1 MDKNYINGLV
11 IKEKTFDNGGSQL
24 RISVKVQELIEQLQ
38 AIEENG
44 WANILVSRRKEPS
57 DKGVTHYAYQDTWK
71 PDGNKGSSNVAD
83 RVNKVFKNEDDELPF

>member
-11 IKEKTFDNGGSQL
+11 IKEKTFDNGGGQL

-44 WANILVSRRKEPS
+44 WANILISRRKKPS

-71 PDGNKGSSNVAD
+71 PDGNKDNFNVAD
-83 RVNKVFKNEDDELPF
+83 RIKEVFNEEEDLPF

>member
-44 WANILVSRRKEPS
+44 WANILISRRKEPS

-71 PDGNKGSSNVAD
+71 PDGNNASSNVTN
-83 RVNKVFKNEDDELPF
+83 RVNETFDNDDLPF

>member
-44 WANILVSRRKEPS
+44 WANILISRRKEPS
-57 DKGVTHYAYQDTWK
+57 DKGVTHYAYEDTWK
-71 PDGNKGSSNVAD
+71 PNGNKGGSEVAD
-83 RVNKVFKNEDDELPF
+83 KVDEIFNKEEDLPF

>member
-11 IKEKTFDNGGSQL
+11 IKEKTYDNGGSQL

-44 WANILVSRRKEPS
+44 WANILISRRKEPS

-83 RVNKVFKNEDDELPF
+83 RVNEVFKNEDDELPF